1 MLILSVET
9 ILHRFDVLVDGVKSC
24 VQVVVVGLDEVFNVI
39 MGALNSF
46 VEVFGGRVGGDWF
59 GRHCD
64 R

>member
-9 ILHRFDVLVDGVKSC
+9 ILHHFDVLVDGVKSS
-24 VQVVVVGLDEVFNVI
+24 VQVVVGLDEVFNVI
-39 MGALNSF
+39 MGTLNSF
-46 VEVFGGRVGGDWF
+46 VKVFGGRVGGDWF